1 MNDIQSTLKFK
12 NIKVETPNFYL
23 GEKLKKKDLGG
34 KEVWTMSSTAY
45 IKSSANNVEEQLKKK
60 GYQLPS
66 RAVTPMSQGY
76 YPETDL
82 SPEVDQYGIT
92 IFQEFIGILRWAV
105 KIVRVDI
112 LTDISMLSS
121 VSKKRSHQTDTS
133 HL

>member
-1 MNDIQSTLKFK
+1 M
-12 NIKVETPNFYL
+12 
-23 GEKLKKKDLGG
+23 LKKNL
-34 KEVWTMSSTAY
+34 
-45 IKSSANNVEEQLKKK
+45 IKN
-60 GYQLPS
+60 GDRLPS

-82 SPEVDQYGIT
+82 FPEVDQDGIT

-133 HL
+133 HLLIPQEEVQAHVLLWSPRTEHIPVVVK